1 MRYFFS
7 IISLFIFSVCLTAA
21 EKSPELTAAQ
31 FYNEKAAALSITQPA
46 LRMMKLLALL
56 EKYPSRAGELH
67 SLINAALEQNK
78 MTPQIKA
85 LSLEIL
91 KKNPGNI
98 LINLLLNRAYG
109 KLDTRIEKFQETLLC
124 CKTENLSEQEEQALL
139 IMATILLEYHSSLR
153 QCDQRKEFFLK
164 FFDRVKNVKADPRF
178 RTLLLSCALDFYRQ
192 CIWETGCIV
201 PGGKVWEKLP
211 ATGIK
216 KHYLDAVAELETLE
230 KVLEFP
236 ISLELFKLYNRHNL
250 PRAAVYG
257 RRFLTSRSPLVT
269 DALFTTA
276 QNNRD
281 RELFD
286 YCINYFAMQKKKSAN
301 DILMPLIAVRY
312 ASEFKSY
319 DMLQKFASPAEVEIF
334 KSLHAKKYADAL
346 PRAKELLS
354 SGKITLPSTIRAM
367 VELVWETKDKALCK
381 EMISTLE
388 KNPALLTAE
397 NANAV
402 AYTAAVLNIE
412 LDKAEKLA
420 RTALKQLPS
429 SFAVMDTLA
438 YTLYRKQQFA
448 EAHKLITDA
457 EKLLS
462 PGDACAV
469 LYLHAAEIELAH
481 TKDKTA
487 AKKWLDRGFLAARD
501 NDEEFDYT
509 RAAQLQ
515 EMLKK

>member
-56 EKYPSRAGELH
+56 EKCPSRAGELH

-91 KKNPGNI
+91 KKNPGNL

-109 KLDTRIEKFQETLLC
+109 KLDTRIEKFQETLLG

-164 FFDRVKNVKADPRF
+164 FFDRFKNVKADPRF
-178 RTLLLSCALDFYRQ
+178 RTLFLSCALDFYRQ

-286 YCINYFAMQKKKSAN
+286 YCINCFAAQKKKSAN

-334 KSLHAKKYADAL
+334 KSLHAKKHADAL

-381 EMISTLE
+381 EIISTLE
-388 KNPALLTAE
+388 KTPALLTAE

-420 RTALKQLPS
+420 RIALKQLPS

-487 AKKWLDRGFLAARD
+487 AKKWLGRGFLAARD
-501 NDEEFDYT
+501 NDEEFDYA

-515 EMLKK
+515 EILKK